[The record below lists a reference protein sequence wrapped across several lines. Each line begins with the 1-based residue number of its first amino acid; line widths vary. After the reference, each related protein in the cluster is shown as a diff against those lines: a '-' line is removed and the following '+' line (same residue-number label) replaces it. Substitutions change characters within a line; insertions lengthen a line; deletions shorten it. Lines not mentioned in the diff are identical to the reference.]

1 MSQTAI
7 TKRITT
13 ISEAERQFNLV
24 RTADLNFFPEWREN
38 LSDLTD
44 TEKAVLDRIK
54 ARYRYHRA
62 KGHLAEG
69 LVNLV
74 VLSPLLELAGFYDP
88 PFQMEG
94 EVAVE
99 VSTSVATSEVSE
111 EILRGRIDFL
121 VVSKELWIVVL
132 ESKGTEINLDMAIP
146 QTLAYMMANPDAEKP
161 VFGMVTNGGEFFF
174 LKLNRQGKP
183 QYDISR
189 IFSHLPL
196 QNELYDV
203 LQILKSLGKNI
214 EALDTS

>member
-13 ISEAERQFNLV
+13 ISEAEKQFNLV
-24 RTADLNFFPEWREN
+24 RTADVNFFPEWRDN
-38 LSDLTD
+38 LADLTD
-44 TEKAVLDRIK
+44 AEKAILDRIK

-62 KGHLAEG
+62 NGHLAEG

-88 PFQMEG
+88 PFQMQA

-121 VVSKELWIVVL
+121 VVSKRLWIGIL

-146 QTLAYMMANPDAEKP
+146 QTLAYMMANPDPQKP
-161 VFGMVTNGGEFFF
+161 ICAMVTNGGEFFF
-174 LKLNRQGKP
+174 LKLNRQGTP

-189 IFSHLPL
+189 IFSLLPL
-196 QNELYDV
+196 ENELYDV
-203 LQILKSLGKNI
+203 LMILKSWGNKI
-214 EALDTS
+214 KALDII

>member
-1 MSQTAI
+1 MSPTAI

-13 ISEAERQFNLV
+13 ISEAEKQFNLV
-24 RTADLNFFPEWREN
+24 RTADVNFFLEWTEDSIN
-38 LSDLTD
+38 LTD
-44 TEKAVLDRIK
+44 SEKAVLDRIK

-62 KGHLAEG
+62 NRHLAEG

-88 PFQMEG
+88 PFQMQG

-99 VSTSVATSEVSE
+99 VSTSVATNEVSE

-121 VVSKELWIVVL
+121 VVSREFWIVVL

-146 QTLAYMMANPDAEKP
+146 QTLAYMMANYDVKKP

-174 LKLNRQGKP
+174 IKLNCQGTP

-203 LQILKSLGKNI
+203 LRILKQLGNNI
-214 EALDTS
+214 I

>member
-1 MSQTAI
+1 MSPTAI

-13 ISEAERQFNLV
+13 ISEAEKQFNLV
-24 RTADLNFFPEWREN
+24 STADVNFFLEWTEDSIN
-38 LSDLTD
+38 LTD
-44 TEKAVLDRIK
+44 SEKAVLDRIK

-62 KGHLAEG
+62 NRHLAEG

-88 PFQMEG
+88 PFQMQG

-99 VSTSVATSEVSE
+99 VSTSVATNEVSE

-121 VVSKELWIVVL
+121 VVSREFWIVVL

-146 QTLAYMMANPDAEKP
+146 QTLAYMMANYDVKKP

-174 LKLNRQGKP
+174 IKLNCQGTP

-203 LQILKSLGKNI
+203 LRILKQLGNNI
-214 EALDTS
+214 I

>member
-7 TKRITT
+7 SKRITT
-13 ISEAERQFNLV
+13 ISEAEKQFNLV
-24 RTADLNFFPEWREN
+24 RTADVNFFLEWTEDSIN
-38 LSDLTD
+38 LTD
-44 TEKAVLDRIK
+44 SEKAVLDRIK

-62 KGHLAEG
+62 NGHLAEG

-88 PFQMEG
+88 PFQMQG

-99 VSTSVATSEVSE
+99 VSTSVATNEVSE

-121 VVSKELWIVVL
+121 VVSRRFWIVVL

-146 QTLAYMMANPDAEKP
+146 QTLAYMMANSNVKKP

-174 LKLNRQGKP
+174 IKLNCQGTP
-183 QYDISR
+183 QYNISR

-203 LQILKSLGKNI
+203 LKILKRLGNNI
-214 EALDTS
+214 T